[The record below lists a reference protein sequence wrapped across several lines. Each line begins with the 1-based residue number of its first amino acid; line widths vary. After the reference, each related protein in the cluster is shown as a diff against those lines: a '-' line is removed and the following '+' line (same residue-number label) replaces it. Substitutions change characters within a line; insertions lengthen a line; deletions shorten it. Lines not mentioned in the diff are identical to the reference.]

1 MTREQVIKLLKEV
14 QSDSDD
20 IKEANS
26 KADRTIRQL
35 ILIGIIVILIAA
47 LFVPKLKPAPGPLIA
62 GDSWCSAP
70 DKKSFQLQDEHG
82 QVYALEQMHPNQ
94 NVFTVWIEGSETNG
108 ITNTLTYRMKPFQG
122 YTGPVQITIDGETSE
137 GWMESK

>member
-1 MTREQVIKLLKEV
+1 M
-14 QSDSDD
+14 
-20 IKEANS
+20 NH
-26 KADRTIRQL
+26 
-35 ILIGIIVILIAA
+35 ILIRIIVILIAA
-47 LFVPKLKPAPGPLIA
+47 LFVPKPKPAPGPLIA

-94 NVFTVWIEGSETNG
+94 NVFMVWIEGSETNG
-108 ITNTLTYRMKPFQG
+108 ITNTLTYRMKPLRG
-122 YTGPVQITIDGETSE
+122 YTGPIQITIDGETSE